1 MRQPSGRS
9 VNSCGARRSQKWR
22 LVIVGDL
29 APGDNPDY
37 LGRLEASRKSLDVDV
52 LIAPPRPVLHRLLV
66 RSKIYLWAQ
75 GLGAEPIEGAL
86 SCTQT
91 IVNVGAAISAGCVP
105 VVFGVGAEAEFC
117 EAEGVGF
124 QFEDEPGLW
133 AALERAASS
142 ADDEGMPAA
151 LRARMAAFSSKA
163 HAKGLG
169 GSCFFP

>member
-1 MRQPSGRS
+1 M
-9 VNSCGARRSQKWR
+9 
-22 LVIVGDL
+22 IVGDL

-66 RSKIYLWAQ
+66 RSKIYLSAQ

-91 IVNVGAAISAGCVP
+91 MVNVGAAISAGCVP

-124 QFEDEPGLW
+124 RIRRRTRPLGRTG
-133 AALERAASS
+133 ARRIERGRRRDAC
-142 ADDEGMPAA
+142 GI
-151 LRARMAAFSSKA
+151 ARPHGRVLVQGPRQS
-163 HAKGLG
+163 LG